1 MTFKSILSLSFIAS
15 TLWLSAQQTDT
26 LIIYPDLEEVNIRA
40 LRASEKTP
48 MSYSTIDQKQLE
60 EQNLGQDIPYML
72 SLTPSVV
79 TTSDAG
85 AGIGYTGFRVRG
97 SDPTRIN
104 VTIDGIP
111 LNNPESQSVWWVNMP
126 DLTSSVEDIQIQRGV
141 GTSTNGAGA
150 FGATVNLRT
159 QKLRPTAYATTNNS
173 IGSYNTLKN
182 NVEFGTCHSPIQSV
196 TFL

>member
-48 MSYSTIDQKQLE
+48 MSYSTIDQQQLE

-111 LNNPESQSVWWVNMP
+111 LNDAESQGVWWVNMP
-126 DLTSSVEDIQIQRGV
+126 DFTSSVEDIQIQRGV

-159 QKLRPTAYATTNNS
+159 QRLRPTAYATTNNS
-173 IGSYNTLKN
+173 IWYWT
-182 NVEFGTCHSPIQSV
+182 FGK
-196 TFL
+196 

>member
-48 MSYSTIDQKQLE
+48 MSYSTIDQQQLE

-85 AGIGYTGFRVRG
+85 A
-97 SDPTRIN
+97 
-104 VTIDGIP
+104 
-111 LNNPESQSVWWVNMP
+111 
-126 DLTSSVEDIQIQRGV
+126 
-141 GTSTNGAGA
+141 
-150 FGATVNLRT
+150 
-159 QKLRPTAYATTNNS
+159 
-173 IGSYNTLKN
+173 
-182 NVEFGTCHSPIQSV
+182 
-196 TFL
+196 